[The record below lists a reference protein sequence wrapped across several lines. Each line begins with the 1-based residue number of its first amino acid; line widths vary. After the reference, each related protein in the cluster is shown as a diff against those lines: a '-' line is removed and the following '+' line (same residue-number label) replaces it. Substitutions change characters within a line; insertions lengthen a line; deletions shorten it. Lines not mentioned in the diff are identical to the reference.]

1 MKSLLNTRVIKKSKK
16 DRYFKVNYKTQKFEN
31 SMCVSSSRFFNE
43 IRFKELVIEDN
54 KKLSVR
60 DILIINIF
68 EFSSR
73 VDLKNFNKLEEI

>member
-16 DRYFKVNYKTQKFEN
+16 YRYFKVNYKTQKFEN

-43 IRFKELVIEDN
+43 RSFKELVIKDN
-54 KKLSVR
+54 KELSFR
-60 DILIINIF
+60 EILIINIF

-73 VDLKNFNKLEEI
+73 ADLKTFNKLEEI